1 MKWSGPVIRD
11 CPIHSVQRSAVEI
24 ALFPLHSQYPF
35 AFGMRGRALEV
46 AGTTGITVATL
57 EVSSGHAPFS
67 HLDLLLRSLIVE
79 QYYTNSLITSSQFGI
94 NETLP
99 LLPPDLFRR
108 TNEVLSL
115 RRGDP

>member
-1 MKWSGPVIRD
+1 MYFG
-11 CPIHSVQRSAVEI
+11 QRKGVEVGLVHCEYQI
-24 ALFPLHSQYPF
+24 PF
-35 AFGMRGRALEV
+35 EFVMRGRAMEV

-99 LLPPDLFRR
+99 YLPTDLFRR
-108 TNEVLSL
+108 NNEVLSL